1 MNIPIEIFIKIIGYI
16 PKKYEVE
23 FTLRQVSKTFYKI
36 LYIDKILNTEWIISD
51 KEERSKIY
59 SKIIKK

>member
-16 PKKYEVE
+16 PKKYEDE

-36 LYIDKILNTEWIISD
+36 LYIDNILNTEWIISD
-51 KEERSKIY
+51 NGFKY
-59 SKIIKK
+59 M